1 LLDCDLPYLKYLKK
15 IIYEL
20 NFNDLVLINRR
31 LPNSKNLK
39 PNNLYQKTRK
49 YIGVLIGKLIEIV
62 HKLNVY
68 GDTQAGLKGFKYIKN
83 IRNKKF
89 ISKYY
94 FLDFEI
100 IKIFRER
107 NLSIKSIPVNYSI
120 SKKSNIKIF
129 SYKNILILFELIKIL
144 LKKND

>member
-1 LLDCDLPYLKYLKK
+1 MLDCDLPYLKYLNKV
-15 IIYEL
+15 IYEL

-31 LPNSKNLK
+31 LPNSKNVK

-49 YIGVLIGKLIEIV
+49 YIGELIGKLIEII
-62 HKLNVY
+62 HQLNVY
-68 GDTQAGLKGFKYIKN
+68 GDTQAGLKGFKYIKF

-94 FLDFEI
+94 FLDLEI

-107 NLSIKSIPVNYSI
+107 NLSIKLIPVNYSI
-120 SKKSNIKIF
+120 SKNSNIKIF
-129 SYKNILILFELIKIL
+129 SYKNILFLFELIKIL
-144 LKKND
+144 LKK